1 MINNKT
7 VINTKSP
14 YTYERLQED
23 LKTLKN
29 KYSFLQIE
37 KIGESVQKRAIQ
49 SVRIGTGQNEVMYSG
64 SIHANE
70 YITTNIL
77 MKFIEDFC
85 DAYVRDDD
93 IFEYSAKMIFNTSSI
108 YIIPLLN
115 PDGVELVTGN
125 VKEDSQDYM
134 HYKQIADQFPSIPFP
149 DGWKANFNGESFIN
163 FHFLF

>member
-14 YTYERLQED
+14 YIYERLQED
-23 LKTLKN
+23 LKTLKD

-37 KIGESVQKRAIQ
+37 KIGESVQKRVIQ
-49 SVRIGTGQNEVMYSG
+49 SIRIGTGQNEVMYSG

-85 DAYVRDDD
+85 EAYVRVW
-93 IFEYSAKMIFNTSSI
+93 I
-108 YIIPLLN
+108 
-115 PDGVELVTGN
+115 
-125 VKEDSQDYM
+125 
-134 HYKQIADQFPSIPFP
+134 
-149 DGWKANFNGESFIN
+149 
-163 FHFLF
+163 